1 MELSP
6 FVEVEV
12 FFPVGII
19 PQGFLQ
25 YITSTVTMFPSMHT
39 LSNQSFEVYFL
50 IFPVDFPEPDLF
62 ICLCIFSMTK
72 TLPESN
78 HLSV

>member
-1 MELSP
+1 
-6 FVEVEV
+6 
-12 FFPVGII
+12 
-19 PQGFLQ
+19 
-25 YITSTVTMFPSMHT
+25 MFPSMHT

-62 ICLCIFSMTK
+62 ICLYIFSMTK
-72 TLPESN
+72 TLPEFN

>member
-1 MELSP
+1 M
-6 FVEVEV
+6 
-12 FFPVGII
+12 
-19 PQGFLQ
+19 FL
-25 YITSTVTMFPSMHT
+25 SMHT
-39 LSNQSFEVYFL
+39 LSNQSFEVYLL

-62 ICLCIFSMTK
+62 ICLCIVSMTK